1 MSNTL
6 LNTVGSRST
15 NFQIQNYRQP
25 VTVNPT
31 DQIKPLPSEQ
41 TSPENKGSGKGGKN
55 DKLVL
60 ALGCLAV
67 IGAGSYILYDIR
79 KRGGKGLSGSADSP
93 LMQMKT
99 KARNEYY
106 KLKENV
112 LAEFNESLPEE
123 LKVRKGVTFN
133 SSKELE
139 DFKDALKTGDD
150 FSIEKYERIRDNSS
164 STVKKRLAELQG
176 DKDWVELR
184 KLRKSLLKQAEA
196 QDDNGTIA
204 REKISIINDL
214 MSFKVDTSREQVFKN
229 RNMMDVNDAFG
240 LIRRDFGSLDE
251 FNTAKNEVTKY
262 DFDFDLGE
270 GFFAGHKKLKVDDL
284 FEEEHETYNF
294 ARDNLNKI
302 RNIFENVIPKA
313 KEDLHK
319 KLNELALTFR
329 TSEFM
334 QNVYNFTR
342 KSA

>member
-15 NFQIQNYRQP
+15 NFQLPNYKQP

-31 DQIKPLPSEQ
+31 DRIKQLPSG
-41 TSPENKGSGKGGKN
+41 TTGAENKTSGRGGKN

-79 KRGGKGLSGSADSP
+79 KRGGKGLRSEDSP

-99 KARNEYY
+99 KARNEYH

-112 LAEFNESLPEE
+112 LAEFNENLPEE
-123 LKVRKGVTFN
+123 LKVREGVTFN

-139 DFKDALKTGDD
+139 EFKDALKTGDD

-164 STVKKRLAELQG
+164 SIVKNKLAELQG
-176 DKDWVELR
+176 DKEWIELR
-184 KLRKSLLKQAEA
+184 KLRKFLLKQAEA
-196 QDDNGTIA
+196 KDDKGAIA

-284 FEEEHETYNF
+284 FEEEHETFNF

-319 KLNELALTFR
+319 KLNELALNFR

-342 KSA
+342 ESA

>member
-25 VTVNPT
+25 VTVNPA
-31 DQIKPLPSEQ
+31 DRIKPLPSEQ
-41 TSPENKGSGKGGKN
+41 TGAENKGSGKGGKN

-93 LMQMKT
+93 LMHMKT

-164 STVKKRLAELQG
+164 STVKKKTGRIAGRQRLG
-176 DKDWVELR
+176 
-184 KLRKSLLKQAEA
+184 
-196 QDDNGTIA
+196 
-204 REKISIINDL
+204 
-214 MSFKVDTSREQVFKN
+214 
-229 RNMMDVNDAFG
+229 
-240 LIRRDFGSLDE
+240 
-251 FNTAKNEVTKY
+251 
-262 DFDFDLGE
+262 
-270 GFFAGHKKLKVDDL
+270 
-284 FEEEHETYNF
+284 
-294 ARDNLNKI
+294 
-302 RNIFENVIPKA
+302 
-313 KEDLHK
+313 
-319 KLNELALTFR
+319 
-329 TSEFM
+329 
-334 QNVYNFTR
+334 
-342 KSA
+342 